1 LDQETL
7 STWSLAM
14 ELVLLVAAATALALY
29 AHQHPP
35 RSGGPL
41 DPYTA
46 WLIRQQKPA
55 LHR

>member
-1 LDQETL
+1 
-7 STWSLAM
+7 M
-14 ELVLLVAAATALALY
+14 EIILLAATAAAVALY
-29 AHQHPP
+29 AQQHPP
-35 RSGGPL
+35 RLAGPL